1 MFKLKAISKDTIPA
15 AFERAERYRQMNE
28 PLDAESICHDILN
41 IDPEN
46 QRALKTLLLALS
58 EQFENSLYPA
68 YEKAMDIL
76 FGLKDDCSKTFYEG
90 IIYERRAKA
99 MMKQNG
105 LGAGPMAYGWFR
117 KAMHSYEIA
126 IELGP
131 PQNDDAVLRWNTCAR
146 IIMQNPEVKPEP
158 QDFGEQMLE

>member
-28 PLDAESICHDILN
+28 PMDAESICHDILT
-41 IDPEN
+41 IDPDN

-58 EQFENSLYPA
+58 EQFVNSLYPA
-68 YEKAMDIL
+68 YEKAMEIL
-76 FGLKDDCSKTFYEG
+76 SRLKDDYSKTFYEG

-99 MMKQNG
+99 LLKQNG
-105 LGAGPMAYGWFR
+105 LGAGRMAYGWFR

-126 IELGP
+126 IELG
-131 PQNDDAVLRWNTCAR
+131 QSKSDDAVLRWNTCAR
-146 IIMQNPEVKPEP
+146 IIMQNPDVEPET
-158 QDFGEQMLE
+158 QELYEHMLE